1 MKQTLTVN
9 GMHCNSCKMLI
20 TEALEDAGATQV
32 HINLDTKKQVGT
44 LTLDTKLPKAK
55 LKEIIEKEGEYT
67 VA

>member
-1 MKQTLTVN
+1 
-9 GMHCNSCKMLI
+9 MLI

-32 HINLDTKKQVGT
+32 NINLDTKKQVGT